1 MVTLVCF
8 ASNLSLR
15 ILASGLDG
23 VIRARFTF
31 LPETTRKL
39 DNINDTGQFLRLHA
53 MKDND
58 P

>member
-1 MVTLVCF
+1 MEFLDL
-8 ASNLSLR
+8 ALSLSLFFAR
-15 ILASGLDG
+15 EGGETEERPEKG
-23 VIRARFTF
+23 V